1 MEQSLTLSVEKR
13 DALGK
18 GACRKI
24 RKAGRL
30 PGVIYG
36 LGSQHNVTLDP
47 RLIKKYLLQAGG
59 QNIIFKLEGDGIKGQ
74 HALIKDYLVD
84 PVTRELL
91 HADLLEI
98 DINKKIEVTVA
109 INIIGKAIG
118 VSEGG
123 VLNIIERTV
132 KIKCLPFNIPKH
144 VDIDVTN
151 LKIGDSIHLS
161 ELVLPAGIEKMSQ
174 QNITLVTVVPPTKE
188 EELAPVLTQAAE
200 PEVITEKK
208 KDDDAEGAEAGKE
221 AKKDDKKEDK

>member
-1 MEQSLTLSVEKR
+1 
-13 DALGK
+13 
-18 GACRKI
+18 
-24 RKAGRL
+24 L

-47 RLIKKYLLQAGG
+47 KLIKKYLLQAGG
-59 QNIIFKLEGDGIKGQ
+59 QNIIFKLQGDGIQGQ

-84 PVTRELL
+84 PVSRELL

-109 INIIGKAIG
+109 INITGKAVG
-118 VSEGG
+118 VTEGG

-132 KIKCLPFNIPKH
+132 KIKCLPFNIPKS

-151 LKIGDSIHLS
+151 LKIGASIHLD
-161 ELVLPAGIEKMSQ
+161 ELVLPAGIEKVSQ

-208 KDDDAEGAEAGKE
+208 KDDAEGAEAGKE
-221 AKKDDKKEDK
+221 AKKEEKKEDK

>member
-1 MEQSLTLSVEKR
+1 MEQSLTLNVEKR
-13 DALGK
+13 EALGK

-24 RKAGRL
+24 RRAGRL

-47 RLIKKYLLQAGG
+47 KLIKKYLLQAGG
-59 QNIIFKLEGDGIKGQ
+59 QNIIFKLQGDGIQGQ

-84 PVTRELL
+84 PVSRELL

-109 INIIGKAIG
+109 INITGKAVG
-118 VSEGG
+118 VTEGG

-132 KIKCLPFNIPKH
+132 KIKCLPFNIPKS

-151 LKIGDSIHLS
+151 LKIGASIHLD
-161 ELVLPAGIEKMSQ
+161 ELVLPAGIEKVSQ

-208 KDDDAEGAEAGKE
+208 KDDAEGAEAGKE
-221 AKKDDKKEDK
+221 AKKEEKKEDK

>member
-1 MEQSLTLSVEKR
+1 MEQSLTLNVEKR
-13 DALGK
+13 EALGK

-24 RKAGRL
+24 RRAGRL

-47 RLIKKYLLQAGG
+47 KLIKKYLLQAGG
-59 QNIIFKLEGDGIKGQ
+59 QNIIFKLQGDGIQGQ

-84 PVTRELL
+84 PVSRELL

-109 INIIGKAIG
+109 INITGKAVG
-118 VSEGG
+118 VTEGG

-151 LKIGDSIHLS
+151 LKIGASIHLD
-161 ELVLPAGIEKMSQ
+161 ELVLPAGIEKVSQ

-208 KDDDAEGAEAGKE
+208 KDDAEGAEAGKD
-221 AKKDDKKEDK
+221 AKKEEKKEDK